1 MNAPLNSAPIETP
14 AETASRTGGSPET
27 RPRSPPRSHGCAS
40 GSNGSRPT
48 GVAPSDDDAAPGSPT
63 LARLCEAF
71 GLSTFERD
79 VLLLAAG
86 RELSGEFAATLAEVN
101 GGRACATFGL
111 ALAALPGA
119 HWSALSPGAPLR
131 AWRLVEAIG
140 DAGLTQRELRVD
152 EPILHWLTGVA
163 APDERLAGLVAPA
176 PAQQRGSLRRTTRS
190 RNASRARCTA
200 RRRCRSSSS

>member
-1 MNAPLNSAPIETP
+1 MF
-14 AETASRTGGSPET
+14 RG
-27 RPRSPPRSHGCAS
+27 RP
-40 GSNGSRPT
+40 
-48 GVAPSDDDAAPGSPT
+48 VVPSDDDSAPGSPT

-71 GLSTFERD
+71 GLSAFERD

-86 RELSGEFAATLAEVN
+86 RELSGEFAATLAEIN
-101 GGRACATFGL
+101 GGRAFATFGL

-140 DAGLTQRELRVD
+140 DAGLTQRELRID

-163 APDERLAGLVAPA
+163 APDERLAGLVVPA
-176 PAQQRGSLRRTTRS
+176 PAATRLAPSHDALAARAAAFGVGLRLMKNFTLH
-190 RNASRARCTA
+190 CW
-200 RRRCRSSSS
+200 